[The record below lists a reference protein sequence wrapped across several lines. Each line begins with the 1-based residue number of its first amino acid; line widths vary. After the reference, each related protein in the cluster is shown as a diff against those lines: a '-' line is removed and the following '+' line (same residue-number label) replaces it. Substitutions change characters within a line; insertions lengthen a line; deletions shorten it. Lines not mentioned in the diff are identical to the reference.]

1 MNDSAYSKARHP
13 RRRDALDGASAPENA
28 RTTLKGG
35 SHGARTG
42 RSSGRL
48 RSSSEN
54 RHGFEAESSGLAR
67 KIADRQ
73 GKGHGRRLWGLGEA
87 PELEEKIRL
96 YAPERLSPD
105 ALPEPGSFCV
115 HIAARGLLGPLLE
128 ELGERI
134 IAVRGRAVL
143 ATATGSAQPFWAQT
157 TWLNPQWIPISSIG
171 DAARKLAGQQRNW
184 LAHLDNASGLNRR
197 TTLIQEAL
205 PHVSARLL
213 TFGDAAP
220 TAPLGAF
227 LLWTPDLMLASASTS
242 SPFAD
247 GEVHFAE
254 NRDEPPGRAYL
265 KLWEAFTIFGC
276 RPAPGELCIELG
288 AAPGSW
294 TWVLAQ
300 CGARVFSLDK
310 APLAEH
316 IAKLQNVEH
325 CLGSG
330 FALTPDCVGR
340 IDWLFSDMICYP
352 QRLLALIRQWID
364 AKTMRRAL
372 CTIKFQSQQDHS
384 LIAEFAAIPGS
395 QIRHLSCNK
404 HELTWFY
411 QECRP

>member
-1 MNDSAYSKARHP
+1 MNDSSAYSKARHP
-13 RRRDALDGASAPENA
+13 KRRDTRNDASSPEKKHA
-28 RTTLKGG
+28 VPKGE
-35 SHGARTG
+35 SHSGGRTG
-42 RSSGRL
+42 RGFRRGRQHSDSV
-48 RSSSEN
+48 RD
-54 RHGFEAESSGLAR
+54 FEAPGLVQ
-67 KIADRQ
+67 KSADRQ
-73 GKGHGRRLWGLGEA
+73 GKGHGRRVWGLGED

-96 YAPERLSPD
+96 YAPERLSAD
-105 ALPEPGSFCV
+105 KLPEAGSFCV

-143 ATATGSAQPFWAQT
+143 ATGSQQAFWAQT
-157 TWLNPQWIPISSIG
+157 TWIHPQWIPISSIA

-184 LAHLDNASGLNRR
+184 LAHLDTASGLNRR

-205 PHVSARLL
+205 PHISTRLL

-220 TAPLGAF
+220 SAPLGAF
-227 LLWTPDLMLASASTS
+227 LLWTPDLMLASANTTS
-242 SPFAD
+242 SFAD

-254 NRDEPPGRAYL
+254 NREDPPGRAYL

-310 APLAEH
+310 APLAKH

-352 QRLLALIRQWID
+352 QRLLTLLRQWID
-364 AKTMRRAL
+364 AGAMRQAL
-372 CTIKFQSQQDHS
+372 CTIKFQSQKDHS

-411 QECRP
+411 QECRT